1 MSNSAWLQEARAY
14 PNGVVATPHYLASN
28 AGAAVLADGGN
39 AVDAAV
45 AANLVLGVVV
55 PYMCGFGGDLLAMVA
70 HGSEVQAYRGVGRA
84 PEGATSA
91 FVREQSGEHTMP
103 VFGPHPVT
111 VPGAVDGWFTLIE
124 KYATRSF
131 GELATRALQYA
142 EDGFPLTKRGAW
154 FFQRSTVMYSHL
166 KLPDFGNAYGEPNAG
181 DWIRQ
186 PELAHTIRTLA
197 DDGPDAYYRGPIGA
211 AIAFRLAEAGGAMV
225 PSDLANH
232 TGAWVEPLRAMFR
245 GTEILEMPPP
255 TQGVT
260 ALEALRI
267 ADGLDL
273 GSDGPD
279 RWHLLIEAMK
289 LALADRFVYLGDP
302 SAMRVPAERL
312 LTPDWIAHRRAAI
325 NPARAALA
333 EPHREPDGGTI
344 YMCTADRDGMMVS
357 LIQSNFTGAGSGL
370 RVPEWGI
377 NLHNRGSAFVLD
389 DKHPNGIGPNR
400 MPLHTLIPAMAV
412 RDDEP
417 FMVFGTEG
425 GHGQAQTHLQL
436 LTRMLVDGDDPQQ
449 AISAPRF
456 TIDPA
461 TGRIT
466 IEDHAEPD
474 SVAELRLRGHQIDV
488 VQGYRHGP
496 GIAHAIQRAEPH
508 GHSAGYRAASDPRAE
523 GGTTGL

>member
-1 MSNSAWLQEARAY
+1 VWLQEARAY
-14 PNGVVATPHYLASN
+14 PNGVVATPHYLASH

-39 AVDAAV
+39 AIDAAI

-55 PYMCGFGGDLLAMVA
+55 PYMCGFGGDLLAMVWDGA
-70 HGSEVQAYRGVGRA
+70 GVQAYRGVGRA
-84 PEGATSA
+84 PERATST
-91 FVREQSGEHTMP
+91 FVRDQSGERTMP

-131 GELATRALQYA
+131 GELAARALHYA
-142 EDGFPLTKRGAW
+142 EHGFPLTKRGSW
-154 FFQRSTVMYSHL
+154 FVQRSAMMYSAL
-166 KLPDFGNAYGEPNAG
+166 GLPDFQNAYGQPEPG

-186 PELAHTIRTLA
+186 PELVRTIQTLA
-197 DDGPDAYYRGPIGA
+197 DEGPDAYYRGPIGA
-211 AIAFRLAEAGGAMV
+211 SIAFRVTEAGGCMTPEDV
-225 PSDLANH
+225 ANH
-232 TGAWVEPLRAMFR
+232 TGAWVEPLRAHFR

-273 GSDGPD
+273 GVDGPA
-279 RWHLLIEAMK
+279 RQHLLIESMK
-289 LALADRFVYLGDP
+289 RAFADRFVHLGDP
-302 SAMRVPAERL
+302 AGMKLPPEQL
-312 LTPDWIAHRRAAI
+312 LADEWVAARRATI
-325 NPARAALA
+325 DPERATLA

-389 DKHPNGIGPNR
+389 DNHPNGIGPNR
-400 MPLHTLIPAMAV
+400 MPLHTLIPAMAL
-412 RDDEP
+412 RDNRAW
-417 FMVFGTEG
+417 MVFGTEG

-436 LTRMLVDGDDPQQ
+436 LTRMLVDGSDPQA

-456 TIDPA
+456 TIGPD

-466 IEDHAEPD
+466 VEDHMDPAWVE
-474 SVAELRLRGHQIDV
+474 ELRARGHQIDV

-496 GIAHAIQRAEPH
+496 GIAHAIQRTNP
-508 GHSAGYRAASDPRAE
+508 GYRAASDPRAE
-523 GGTTGL
+523 GGATGL